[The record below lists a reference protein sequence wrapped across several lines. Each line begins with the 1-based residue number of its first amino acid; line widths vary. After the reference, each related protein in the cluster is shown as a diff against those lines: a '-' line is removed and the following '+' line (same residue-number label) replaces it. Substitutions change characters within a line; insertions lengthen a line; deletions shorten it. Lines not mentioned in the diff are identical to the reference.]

1 MNSASG
7 NDRVGH
13 LLDGVAYDFFPSP
26 NCDDRPENVAPDTVV
41 VHAISLPP
49 GEYGG
54 DGIIDFFL
62 NRIQVSA
69 HPYYASI
76 CHLRVSS
83 HFLVRRD
90 GEILQFVPV
99 ARRAWHAGDSKFKG
113 KNAVNDFSIGIELEG
128 MENSPFES
136 AQYESLTVLTR
147 LLMNTYP
154 AITLDRIVGH
164 SDIAAGRKTD
174 PGPYF
179 DWYRF
184 REKLGIS

>member
-1 MNSASG
+1 MNSEPG
-7 NDRVGH
+7 NDRGGH
-13 LLDGVAYDFFPSP
+13 LLVGVAYDFVPSP
-26 NCDDRPENVAPDTVV
+26 NCDDRPENVEPDTVV
-41 VHAISLPP
+41 IHAISLPP

-62 NRIQVSA
+62 NRIQASA
-69 HPYYASI
+69 HPYFSNI

-90 GEILQFVPV
+90 GTILQFVPV
-99 ARRAWHAGDSKFKG
+99 ARRAWHAGESNFKG

-128 MENSPFES
+128 MENSSFES

-154 AITLDRIVGH
+154 SITLDRVVGH
-164 SDIAAGRKTD
+164 SDIAVGRKTD

-179 DWYRF
+179 DWHRF
-184 REKLGIS
+184 REKLGIN

>member
-1 MNSASG
+1 MNSPPG
-7 NDRVGH
+7 TDRVGH
-13 LLDGVAYDFFPSP
+13 LLDGVACEFFPSP
-26 NCDDRPENVAPDTVV
+26 NCDDRPENVEPDTVV
-41 VHAISLPP
+41 IHSISLPP

-62 NRIQVSA
+62 NRIQASA

-83 HFLVRRD
+83 HFLIRRD
-90 GEILQFVPV
+90 GKILQFVPV

-128 MENSPFES
+128 MENSSFES
-136 AQYESLTVLTR
+136 IQYESLTVLTR

-179 DWYRF
+179 DWHRF
-184 REKLGIS
+184 REKLGIV

>member
-1 MNSASG
+1 MNSTPG
-7 NDRVGH
+7 NDRIGH
-13 LLDGVAYDFFPSP
+13 LLDGVACDYFPSP
-26 NCDDRPENVAPDTVV
+26 NCDDRPKNVEPDTVV
-41 VHAISLPP
+41 IHSISLPP

-54 DGIIDFFL
+54 DGIINFFL
-62 NRIQVSA
+62 NRIEVSV

-90 GEILQFVPV
+90 GQIIQFVPV
-99 ARRAWHAGDSKFKG
+99 NRRAWHAGKSRFKG

-128 MENSPFES
+128 VENSSFES

-164 SDIAAGRKTD
+164 SDIAPGRKTD

-179 DWYRF
+179 DWRLF
-184 REKLGIS
+184 RENLGLS

>member
-1 MNSASG
+1 MKTETG
-7 NDRVGH
+7 CDRVGH
-13 LLDGVAYDFFPSP
+13 LLDGIAYDFYPSP
-26 NCDDRPENVAPDTVV
+26 NCDDRPDNMEPDTVV
-41 VHAISLPP
+41 IHAISLPP

-62 NRIQVSA
+62 NRIEESA
-69 HPYYASI
+69 DPYYANI
-76 CHLRVSS
+76 YHLRVSS

-90 GEILQFVPV
+90 GQILQFVPV
-99 ARRAWHAGDSKFKG
+99 ARRAWHAGESEFQG
-113 KNAVNDFSIGIELEG
+113 RHAVNDFSIGIELEG
-128 MENSPFES
+128 TENSAYES

-164 SDIAAGRKTD
+164 SDIAPGRKTD

-179 DWYRF
+179 DWRRF
-184 REKLGIS
+184 RNRLGIN